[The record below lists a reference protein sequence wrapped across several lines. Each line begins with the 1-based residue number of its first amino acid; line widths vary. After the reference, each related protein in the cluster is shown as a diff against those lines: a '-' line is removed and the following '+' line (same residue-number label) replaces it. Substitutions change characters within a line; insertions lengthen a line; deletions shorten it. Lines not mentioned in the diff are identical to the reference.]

1 MWRLLFEEIEIH
13 QKKKKVH
20 AKNEVKEWMGLDPE
34 LAKLLGVP
42 ATWIR
47 GEKKKGDKY
56 KIVRLRLRAGLL
68 EKQKSE
74 ATNITFQALWI
85 KRQQQPGTP
94 PPPTH
99 TIRIVCYKEW
109 LHKEQEGEGAG
120 GRGEECERKGRLGGR
135 GWGDETFGNLREM
148 FIECWC
154 WDVHYFLTQMLS
166 LQLLVDCHLQ
176 SRNSYPLH
184 SFCPL

>member
-1 MWRLLFEEIEIH
+1 M
-13 QKKKKVH
+13 H

-94 PPPTH
+94 PPHAHKPKFLGKRVRTH
-99 TIRIVCYKEW
+99 KN
-109 LHKEQEGEGAG
+109 AG
-120 GRGEECERKGRLGGR
+120 GGGGGLVLGGVWSLGGGGGLGVGGMR
-135 GWGDETFGNLREM
+135 HAVTWGKCLSNAGVEM
-148 FIECWC
+148 STTSWHKCSA
-154 WDVHYFLTQMLS
+154 YSFL
-166 LQLLVDCHLQ
+166 
-176 SRNSYPLH
+176 
-184 SFCPL
+184 

>member
-94 PPPTH
+94 PPPRTQSELCA
-99 TIRIVCYKEW
+99 TRSDYTKNRRGRGRE
-109 LHKEQEGEGAG
+109 EEGRSVRGRGGWGAG
-120 GRGEECERKGRLGGR
+120 GGGMR
-135 GWGDETFGNLREM
+135 HSVTWGKCLSNAGVEM
-148 FIECWC
+148 STTSWHKCSA
-154 WDVHYFLTQMLS
+154 YSFL
-166 LQLLVDCHLQ
+166 
-176 SRNSYPLH
+176 
-184 SFCPL
+184 